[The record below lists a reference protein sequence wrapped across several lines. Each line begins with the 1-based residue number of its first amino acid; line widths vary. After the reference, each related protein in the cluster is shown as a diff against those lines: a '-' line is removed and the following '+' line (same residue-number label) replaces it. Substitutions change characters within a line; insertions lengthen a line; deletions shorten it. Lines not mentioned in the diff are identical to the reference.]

1 MTLTKL
7 LSNTGFILCLL
18 GISGIGGYF
27 DLGTGLIISVILLT
41 AGIICFY
48 FYTKEGGLHE
58 E

>member
-18 GISGIGGYF
+18 GVAGIGGYF
-27 DLGTGLIISVILLT
+27 DMWTGLIASVTMLIM
-41 AGIICFY
+41 GIICLCLY
-48 FYTKEGGLHE
+48 IKEEALHE